1 MGLAMTLIVF
11 FHSERLQV
19 IVKIQDF
26 WDIGVDIF
34 PLFGCVYL
42 YGFICEICRSASQG
56 NLGIIADSCGI
67 YLLF

>member
-1 MGLAMTLIVF
+1 MTLIVF

-34 PLFGCVYL
+34 LFLGAYTCT
-42 YGFICEICRSASQG
+42 ASYVKFVGVQ
-56 NLGIIADSCGI
+56 AKETWV
-67 YLLF
+67 

>member
-11 FHSERLQV
+11 FHSEKLQV

-34 PLFGCVYL
+34 LFLGAYTCT
-42 YGFICEICRSASQG
+42 ASYVKFVGVQ
-56 NLGIIADSCGI
+56 AKETWV
-67 YLLF
+67 